1 MTKEEAL
8 QKVTDYCNEKSY
20 TEETLTGEFKEKFSD
35 FFAKKY
41 PETDADDA
49 AAIADLQFNLN
60 TAFSAASRGLT
71 SKQKAFSEKEDE
83 YKRQIQEL
91 NDLLGNKKG
100 EPPTQVSIPQQL
112 QEELDELKQFKL
124 VQTKREKFKEIVELA
139 KKDVRS
145 DLHKS
150 LENYAEDFDVNVD
163 ETNEEQA
170 KKLSARFM
178 RIFKDTLGDMK
189 PLSPKQTQKRDEE
202 VLGSIPKIKL

>member
-1 MTKEEAL
+1 MTKEDVL

-71 SKQKAFSEKEDE
+71 SKQKAFSEKENE

-91 NDLLGNKKG
+91 NDLLGNKK
-100 EPPTQVSIPQQL
+100 EEQPTQVSIPQQL
-112 QEELDELKQFKL
+112 QDELDELKQFKL

-202 VLGSIPKIKL
+202 VLCSIPKIKL

>member
-91 NDLLGNKKG
+91 NDLLGNKK
-100 EPPTQVSIPQQL
+100 EEQPTQVSIPQQL

>member
-91 NDLLGNKKG
+91 NDLLGNKKE

>member
-83 YKRQIQEL
+83 YKRQIEEL
-91 NDLLGNKKG
+91 NVLLGKKK
-100 EPPTQVSIPQQL
+100 EEQPTQVSIPQQL